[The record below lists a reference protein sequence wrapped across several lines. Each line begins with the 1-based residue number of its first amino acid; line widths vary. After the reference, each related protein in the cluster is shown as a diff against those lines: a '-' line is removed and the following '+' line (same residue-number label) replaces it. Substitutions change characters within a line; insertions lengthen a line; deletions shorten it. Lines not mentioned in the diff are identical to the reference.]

1 MPGAASSQDDNPL
14 SRRSREGTSQPAVTR
29 LTAACVE
36 IWKLVASR
44 SLLRLRTVPMQEE
57 IFARL
62 RQSIVDGAAQQARS
76 LAEEVLTTNLDPL
89 QAIEQGY
96 APGLQHVGEQ
106 FARGAVYLPDMIM
119 ASEAMKAAVAV
130 LEPELQ
136 KRGSQ
141 RAIVGKVVLGTTK
154 GDIHEI
160 GKNLVGIMLAANSFQ
175 VFDLGTNVTPEA
187 FAAKAQEVGAD
198 IVGISALLTT
208 TMKGQRTLVE
218 HFDRE
223 GLRPRVKVIVGGAP
237 VTRQWAEEIGADG
250 YAKDASAAVV
260 LARSLVKGGAG
271 HGSTRTCTDQVTA
284 AR

>member
-1 MPGAASSQDDNPL
+1 
-14 SRRSREGTSQPAVTR
+14 
-29 LTAACVE
+29 
-36 IWKLVASR
+36 
-44 SLLRLRTVPMQEE
+44 MQEE

-198 IVGISALLTT
+198 IVGVSALLTT
-208 TMKGQRTLVE
+208 TMKGQKSVVE
-218 HFDRE
+218 HFRRE
-223 GLRPRVKVIVGGAP
+223 GSLVKVMVGGAP
-237 VTRQWAEEIGADG
+237 ASRRWAEEIGADG
-250 YAKDASAAVV
+250 YAKDASAAVELAKSLV
-260 LARSLVKGGAG
+260 SGQPHGEEAAVASLVARS
-271 HGSTRTCTDQVTA
+271 Q
-284 AR
+284 